1 MDVVRRAFCVWFLLH
16 VWSGHSGVLG
26 GVVAG
31 INSTKKNYFSGDGW
45 ILVDAGDNKPITS
58 LEDLTDGVF
67 SLEMSAAGSYCGTG
81 TATSS

>member
-45 ILVDAGDNKPITS
+45 TLVDAGDNKPITKHGFIGYLVLRRVARRLAQ
-58 LEDLTDGVF
+58 LEEVT
-67 SLEMSAAGSYCGTG
+67 SGT
-81 TATSS
+81 